1 MREGAGGERSR
12 VREVADGRDGAE
24 RGDGAA
30 GRRGYVCAGR
40 AERPRR
46 ESSDLGEISAGS
58 RRDLGGISAGSRRG
72 RPVFRLENSHF
83 GES

>member
-30 GRRGYVCAGR
+30 GEAVCAGR

-46 ESSDLGEISAGS
+46 ESSDLGEISARS
-58 RRDLGGISAGSRRG
+58 TC
-72 RPVFRLENSHF
+72 V
-83 GES
+83 

>member
-1 MREGAGGERSR
+1 MTERSVRTVRMREGAGGERSR

-30 GRRGYVCAGR
+30 GEAVCAGR

-46 ESSDLGEISAGS
+46 ESSDLGEISARS
-58 RRDLGGISAGSRRG
+58 TC
-72 RPVFRLENSHF
+72 V
-83 GES
+83 